1 MQRNRV
7 YYVNEIVNEPISYW
21 QSSVN
26 IKEVDRN
33 SAKKS
38 KKGEVTQQ
46 KNSKG
51 TKALLKKR
59 KDCPDF
65 E

>member
-7 YYVNEIVNEPISYW
+7 YYVNEIVNKSISYW
-21 QSSVN
+21 QSCVQ
-26 IKEVDRN
+26 IKELNMN

-46 KNSKG
+46 NKIVKVQ
-51 TKALLKKR
+51 KLY
-59 KDCPDF
+59 
-65 E
+65 